1 MAEGQ
6 SNELTALKEQVRALR
21 EHVRAVERFGEDE
34 VALAHPSRRSAARN
48 LVDYLALRQRD
59 ISVLQRNLQLHGFSS
74 LGVIQGHV
82 VASIDAVLGVL
93 GTLGEQARPSS
104 LPLLYPTIEGALTAL
119 TTFADRTLG
128 PCSVDGT
135 IRVMVTM
142 PSEAATDP
150 SIIDHLLAQ
159 GMSVMRVNC
168 AHDGPDA
175 WAAMIEH
182 LRRAERK
189 HGRVCRISFDL
200 AGPKLR
206 TGPLA
211 PGPEVLRFKPV
222 RDRLGMVTAP
232 AMITFGPFSDTD
244 ENGVTLVPLSAHL
257 HQSAQPGDLLRLKD
271 ARGRHRDVLVDSVGR
286 HSLLCTTDRTVY
298 LTTGTAIELWRG
310 QERLDSGEIG
320 RLPPAAS
327 AIPLEPGDMLIVTRD
342 LTPGRPAV
350 VDDDDQVVEPAR
362 IGCSLAAVFPAIRAG
377 HRVLLDDGKFEGTVR
392 ATAPDWFAVEISR
405 AGRGR
410 ASLKAEKG
418 INLPD
423 TPLDLPAL
431 TDKDLEDL
439 AFVARHADLVAL
451 SFVHE
456 PADIDRLYR
465 TIDQL
470 EAPDLGVILKI
481 ENRAAFERLPE
492 LLMTAAKRE
501 RIAVMVAR
509 GDLGVEVG
517 FERLAEV
524 QEEILWLTEAAQVP
538 VIWAT
543 QVLES
548 LAKDGLPSRA
558 EVTDAAMSTRSECV
572 MLNKGPHIG
581 EAIRFLTDVSR
592 RMARHASKTFA
603 TNRRLNVAATEWLEV
618 DRAVLG

>member
-1 MAEGQ
+1 MADVP
-6 SNELTALKEQVRALR
+6 SNQLTALRERVLALR
-21 EHVRAVERFGEDE
+21 EHALAVERFGEDE
-34 VALAHPSRRSAARN
+34 VALAHPSRRSATRN
-48 LVDYLALRQRD
+48 LVHYLALRQQD
-59 ISVLQRNLQLHGFSS
+59 ISGLQRDLQLHGFSS

-82 VASIDAVLGVL
+82 MASIDAVLGVL
-93 GTLGEQARPSS
+93 DTLGEQKLPSVNPT
-104 LPLLYPTIEGALTAL
+104 LHPTIEGALTAL
-119 TTFADRTLG
+119 TTFADETLG
-128 PCSVDGT
+128 PCPVDGT

-168 AHDGPDA
+168 AHDGPEA
-175 WAAMIEH
+175 WSAMIGH

-189 HGRVCRISFDL
+189 HGRACRISFDL

-206 TGPLA
+206 TGPVV

-222 RDRLGMVTAP
+222 RDRLGRVTAP
-232 AMITFGPFSDTD
+232 GTIPFGPTADTD
-244 ENGVTLVPLSAHL
+244 EDDVALVPLSAHL
-257 HQSAQPGDLLRLKD
+257 HQCAQPGDVLRLDD
-271 ARGRHRDVLVDSVGR
+271 ARGRRRDLLVDNVGR
-286 HSLLCTTDRTVY
+286 QSLLCTTDRTLY
-298 LTTGTAIELWRG
+298 LTTGTPIELWRG
-310 QERLDSGEIG
+310 DKRLESGEIG
-320 RLPPAAS
+320 RLPPIAS
-327 AIPLEPGDMLIVTRD
+327 AISLEPGDTLIVTRE

-350 VDDDDQVVEPAR
+350 LDDDDQVVKPAR
-362 IGCSLAAVFPAIRAG
+362 IGCSLAAVFPAIRTG
-377 HRVLLDDGKFEGTVR
+377 QRVLLDDGKFEGTVR
-392 ATAPDWFAVEISR
+392 EAAPDWFAVEIRR

-439 AFVARHADLVAL
+439 AFIARHGDLVAL

-456 PADIDRLYR
+456 PADIDRLYGV
-465 TIDQL
+465 IDQL
-470 EAPDLGVILKI
+470 GAPDLGVILKI
-481 ENRAAFERLPE
+481 ENRTAFERLPE
-492 LLMTAAKRE
+492 LLVTAAKRQ

-509 GDLGVEVG
+509 GDLGVEIG

-603 TNRRLNVAATEWLEV
+603 TNRRLNVAATEWLEA
-618 DRAVLG
+618 DRSVLG